1 MRTMYSVKRNLSFL
15 VLLLLSTVLFA
26 QPKKVVAD
34 KIAAVV
40 GDRIILRSDIKNSVA
55 DMVRRGENLPPN
67 AECMIM
73 EQAVVS
79 KVMMLQAEKDSLPVT
94 DEDVESDLDN
104 RIRSYCSIF
113 HLSDATERR

>member
-1 MRTMYSVKRNLSFL
+1 MYSVKRNLSLFA
-15 VLLLLSTVLFA
+15 VLLFSSALLA

-40 GDRIILRSDIKNSVA
+40 GDRIILQSDIKNSVA
-55 DMVRRGENLPPN
+55 DMVRRGETLPPN

-79 KVMMLQAEKDSLPVT
+79 KVMMLQA
-94 DEDVESDLDN
+94 
-104 RIRSYCSIF
+104 
-113 HLSDATERR
+113 